1 MIEWSMGHEAQVL
14 KQMYPGGQ
22 LIVIDTYLDIGLVII
37 EAIANN
43 LLTVKSK
50 SSRWGQTAPGPFFF
64 FFLFLETQNE
74 MNYN

>member
-50 SSRWGQTAPGPFFF
+50 STLWGQTAPGPIFF
-64 FFLFLETQNE
+64 FLETQNE